1 MVNDEEWLL
10 TWHLYRTVLLLF
22 LSWFLSFLPSFFP
35 MFRLL
40 LNCCCCW
47 WWWLNWISDLYI
59 SQSQNLI
66 IVADTQ
72 FPYRIPGFPSYHQ
85 SMSLTVEFD
94 VYFQLF
100 FFVCTALTWT
110 SFPCSNLWLK
120 GWRRLDT
127 ELDRKTPVWY
137 AKRRWG
143 SLVFDRKGRACVV
156 SNRCIYFRRK
166 RLVADI
172 VLYSMAENCKESG
185 SLRRCRLTEAD
196 VGSLEHRSTLVTT
209 RTDISHRYQSM
220 HLASVTG
227 TLTNA
232 C

>member
-1 MVNDEEWLL
+1 L
-10 TWHLYRTVLLLF
+10 TERRR
-22 LSWFLSFLPSFFP
+22 SG
-35 MFRLL
+35 M
-40 LNCCCCW
+40 
-47 WWWLNWISDLYI
+47 
-59 SQSQNLI
+59 QSGGEA
-66 IVADTQ
+66 V
-72 FPYRIPGFPSYHQ
+72 F
-85 SMSLTVEFD
+85 
-94 VYFQLF
+94 
-100 FFVCTALTWT
+100 
-110 SFPCSNLWLK
+110 
-120 GWRRLDT
+120 
-127 ELDRKTPVWY
+127 
-137 AKRRWG
+137 
-143 SLVFDRKGRACVV
+143 VFDRQGRACVV

-232 C
+232 CSNKFSHRKISTSTARQQFSS